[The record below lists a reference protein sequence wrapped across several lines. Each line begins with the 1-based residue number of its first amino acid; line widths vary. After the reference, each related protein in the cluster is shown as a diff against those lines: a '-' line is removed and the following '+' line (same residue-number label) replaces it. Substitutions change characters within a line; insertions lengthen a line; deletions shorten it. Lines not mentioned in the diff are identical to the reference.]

1 MSIRSMGF
9 RLTSNL
15 EFKVYPAL
23 RSGGLPWISD
33 LDCSLALKVLSSDY
47 SPGLG
52 LQY

>member
-9 RLTSNL
+9 RSTSNL
-15 EFKVYPAL
+15 ESKGITL
-23 RSGGLPWISD
+23 CGLGLPLISD

-52 LQY
+52 PQY